1 MSETENQVAPGTV
14 EDNEDFASLLAAQSA
29 RTSARLAPGQ
39 KVTGVVIAI
48 SGDNVFV
55 DVGLKVDGVME
66 RKDILDVDGKETA
79 GPGDSVEAWVT
90 AVTGQ
95 EIRLSRSASGS
106 GVAAL
111 EDARDAGLPVE
122 GRITAVCKGGYLVSV
137 LGKNAFCP
145 GSQMDSAFAD
155 PESVVGQSM
164 DFLVI
169 RVEQRGRNIV
179 VSRRALVERERK
191 ENIEKV
197 IASIAEGD
205 IIEGPVTRMA
215 PFGAFVELAPGVEG
229 MVHISELSW
238 TRVGAPDEAVSLG
251 ETVRAKVLSLKRGE
265 KGDVRISLSRKQ
277 AEGDPWQTA
286 EDRFPV
292 GTKVEGKVESRT
304 KFGIFVTI
312 APGITG
318 LLPNST
324 IKLAKNFAD
333 LAKLEKGEPVSLVI
347 QSIDVSSRRLSLAP
361 EGSDSGQTEQPD
373 NSWKEHLR
381 AQSAPRGSAMG
392 SLAEALNAAMKKK
405 A

>member
-1 MSETENQVAPGTV
+1 MSETDIQVTAGGV
-14 EDNEDFASLLAAQSA
+14 EENEDFASMLAAQNEKKSL
-29 RTSARLAPGQ
+29 RVAPGQ
-39 KVTGVVIAI
+39 KITGVVIAI

-55 DVGLKVDGVME
+55 DVGLKVDGIMD
-66 RKDILDVDGKETA
+66 RKDILDVEGKETA
-79 GPGDSVEAWVT
+79 GPGESIEAWVS
-90 AVTGQ
+90 AVTAH

-111 EDARDAGLPVE
+111 EDARDVGLPVE
-122 GRITAVCKGGYLVSV
+122 GRVTAVCKGGYTVSV

-145 GSQMDSAFAD
+145 GSQMDSAFSD
-155 PESVVGQSM
+155 PESLVGQSM
-164 DFLVI
+164 DFLVT

-197 IASIAEGD
+197 IASISEGD
-205 IIEGPVTRMA
+205 TIEGPVTRLA

-238 TRVGAPDEAVSLG
+238 TRVGSPDEAVSIG
-251 ETVRAKVLSLKRGE
+251 ERVRAKVLSLKRGD

-286 EDRFPV
+286 EERFPV
-292 GTKVEGKVESRT
+292 GAKVEGKVESRT
-304 KFGIFVTI
+304 KFGLFVTI

-318 LLPNST
+318 LLPNSA
-324 IKLAKNFAD
+324 IKQAKNSGDFTR
-333 LAKLEKGEPVSLVI
+333 LEKGDAVTLLI
-347 QSIDVSSRRLSLAP
+347 QSLDVASRRISLAP
-361 EGSDSGQTEQPD
+361 EGVEEVASEQPD

-381 AQSAPRGSAMG
+381 DQSAPRGGAMG
-392 SLAEALNAAMKKK
+392 TLADVLSAALKKK

>member
-1 MSETENQVAPGTV
+1 MSETDIQVTAAAV
-14 EDNEDFASLLAAQSA
+14 EDSEDFASLLAAQSA
-29 RTSARLAPGQ
+29 RTSARLTPGQ
-39 KVTGVVIAI
+39 KITGVVIAI

-55 DVGLKVDGVME
+55 DVGLKVDGIME

-90 AVTGQ
+90 AITAQ

-122 GRITAVCKGGYLVSV
+122 GRVTAVCKGGYTVSV

-145 GSQMDSAFAD
+145 GSQMDATFAE
-155 PESVVGQSM
+155 PESLVGQSM
-164 DFLVI
+164 DFLVT

-197 IASIAEGD
+197 IASISEGD
-205 IIEGPVTRMA
+205 TIEGAVTRMA

-238 TRVGAPDEAVSLG
+238 TRVGSPDEAVSIG
-251 ETVRAKVLSLKRGE
+251 ETVRAKVLSIKRGE

-286 EDRFPV
+286 EERFPV
-292 GTKVEGKVESRT
+292 GTRVDGKVESRT
-304 KFGIFVTI
+304 KFGLFVTI

-318 LLPNST
+318 LLPNSA
-324 IKLAKNFAD
+324 IKQAKNSGEFTR
-333 LAKLEKGEPVSLVI
+333 LESGDSVTLLI
-347 QSIDVSSRRLSLAP
+347 QSIDVGSRRISLVP
-361 EGSDSGQTEQPD
+361 EGIEQVQAEQTD

-381 AQSAPRGSAMG
+381 DQSASRGVAMG
-392 SLAEALNAAMKKK
+392 SLADALSAAMKKK